1 MKKILITRPM
11 PQLVLDRASKLG
23 DIVVRSQIT
32 PLVEQEM
39 ISALQ
44 EYEIIVPTLRDYF
57 SAEIFLQVNRPRC
70 KLLANFGAGYN
81 HIDVS
86 AAKEKGIMVTNTPGS
101 VTDATADIAITLML
115 MTARRAGE
123 GERLLRRGEWTGW
136 HPTQLLGL
144 HVGGKTVTVVGMGR
158 IGKAIAHRCHF
169 GFGMKINY
177 ASRSEKELPF
187 PSKYFNNLQK
197 ALADADIVF
206 LAVPGSSETRHLIDR
221 KEFLSMQNH
230 SILVNISRGDVIAES
245 ALIKALQQGEIG
257 GAGLDVYEF
266 EPEIPNALKQME
278 NVTLFPHLGT
288 ASVELRTE
296 MGYMALSNIEQ
307 FIMGQKPKNIV

>member
-11 PQLVLDRASKLG
+11 PQPVIDRASKLG
-23 DIVVRSQIT
+23 NIVVRPKTT
-32 PLVEQEM
+32 PLEQQEM

-44 EYEIIVPTLRDYF
+44 EYDIIVPTLRDCF
-57 SAEIFLQVNRPRC
+57 SAEIFLQVNKPRC

-81 HIDVS
+81 HIDVN
-86 AAKEKGIMVTNTPGS
+86 AAKERGIMVTNTPGS

-123 GERLLRRGEWTGW
+123 GERLLRRGKWTGW

-144 HVGGKTVTVVGMGR
+144 HVGGKTVTIVGMGR
-158 IGKAIAHRCHF
+158 IGKAIAHRCHY

-177 ASRSEKELPF
+177 ASRSEKKLPF
-187 PSKYFNNLQK
+187 SSKYFSDLQK

-206 LAVPGSSETRHLIDR
+206 LAVPGSTETQHLID
-221 KEFLSMQNH
+221 KNEFSSMQNH
-230 SILVNISRGDVIAES
+230 AILVNISRGDVIAES
-245 ALIKALQQGEIG
+245 ALIKALQEGEIG

-266 EPEIPNALKQME
+266 EPEIPNALIQME

-288 ASVELRTE
+288 ASVEVRTE
-296 MGYMALSNIEQ
+296 MGYMALDNIEQ
-307 FIMGQKPKNIV
+307 FMMGGKPNNIV